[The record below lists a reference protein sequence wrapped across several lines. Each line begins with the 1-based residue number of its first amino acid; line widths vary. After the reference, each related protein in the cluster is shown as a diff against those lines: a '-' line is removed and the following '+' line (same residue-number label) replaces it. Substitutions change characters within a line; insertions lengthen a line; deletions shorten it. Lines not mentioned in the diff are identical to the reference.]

1 MGFLESTAK
10 VGLFYALEELYC
22 DTILQAQIDWCDRAY
37 KRDIERC
44 QKEKEK
50 AAKKAEKEAAKAAK
64 KAEKEAAKEEVK
76 AAETTSA
83 EATTADE
90 VPFEEKK
97 AEEKKDETAIVVVK
111 DEEVAEGEA
120 STSTPV
126 EVSEQ
131 KLAEYVLSAQA
142 ALPNIDKNEIRL
154 VISTMLYIC
163 KYINPVLL
171 FNNIG
176 PEAANMELVNTLCY
190 SWTNIPLNP
199 GYAHNKKLQDMF
211 DNITD
216 LSSIVNYVSGLE
228 DFIESPILRTIAE
241 KTRDMVTEADREAQI
256 AEGVK
261 DPDPIVPVM
270 FINDIIKPEQT
281 TGLTKTDKKI
291 LEKKFE
297 GILSSVM
304 QYQFNK
310 LGNIYE
316 LALAN
321 NNSFIRFIIDP
332 FTFGNG
338 YNLMVNINN
347 MMYPVSLEQ
356 DKDIAKKFVL
366 IPGYT
371 PTAEEMQRINSRLVF
386 SSRIYMGY
394 DLTNLQQILKKLDK
408 EEDRMMLADRLD
420 KILSIPWGMY
430 LNGYNLPR
438 TRIETFKSV
447 NDFTLVCDNKVKVV
461 DATTVQ
467 FPVVI
472 KIADDKIFVQHGQN
486 NFSFGF

>member
-10 VGLFYALEELYC
+10 IGLFYALEEFYC
-22 DTILQAQIDWCDRAY
+22 DTILQARIDWCDRAY

-50 AAKKAEKEAAKAAK
+50 AAKKAEKEAAKT
-64 KAEKEAAKEEVK
+64 EKEVK
-76 AAETTSA
+76 AAETTTT
-83 EATTADE
+83 ETKKATSTTTDE
-90 VPFEEKK
+90 VPFKEEKKSEEKK
-97 AEEKKDETAIVVVK
+97 AETAIVVVK

-120 STSTPV
+120 STSTPM
-126 EVSEQ
+126 EITEQ

-142 ALPNIDKNEIRL
+142 ALPNIDKNKIRL

-163 KYINPVLL
+163 KYINPSLL

-190 SWTNIPLNP
+190 YWTNIPLNP
-199 GYAHNKKLQDMF
+199 GYAHNKKVQDMF

-216 LSSIVNYVSGLE
+216 FSSIVNYVTGLE
-228 DFIESPILRTIAE
+228 DFVESPILKTMAE
-241 KTRDMVTEADREAQI
+241 KTRDMVTEADREVQT

-270 FINDIIKPEQT
+270 FINNAVKPEQT

-316 LALAN
+316 LVLAH

-338 YNLMVNINN
+338 YNLMVSINN
-347 MMYPVSLEQ
+347 MMYPVSLDQ

-408 EEDRMMLADRLD
+408 EEDKVMLADKLD

-461 DATTVQ
+461 DAATVQ

-486 NFSFGF
+486 NFSFSF